1 MTQTMSRSV
10 SEAVVNKSVRVA
22 APIERAFSVFVEQME
37 TWWPATHHIGDTP
50 FEAIFIEP
58 RVGGRWYER
67 NVEGKLCDWGTVL
80 VWDPPHGVTFSWH
93 VGPGHDQPD
102 WKFEADM
109 SKASEVAI
117 RFTAE
122 GPSTTLVEL
131 EHSKLERHGEGY
143 EQLRALF
150 DGPGAWSGILALF
163 AKAVENREEA

>member
-1 MTQTMSRSV
+1 MTQTLSRTV
-10 SEAVVNKSVRVA
+10 SEAVVRKSVRVA
-22 APIERAFSVFVEQME
+22 VPIERAFSVFVEQME

-50 FEAIFIEP
+50 FEAIFVEP

-80 VWDPPHGVTFSWH
+80 AWDPPHRVSFSWH
-93 VGPGHDQPD
+93 VGPGHDQPE
-102 WKFEADM
+102 WKFDPDM
-109 SKASEVAI
+109 NKASEVEI

-122 GPSTTLVEL
+122 GPGTTLVEL

-150 DGPGAWSGILALF
+150 DGPGAWETILALY
-163 AKAVENREEA
+163 AKALATEAQA